1 MCRRRRLSANTHGV
15 RYGKR
20 PPVPPAELC
29 VGVIHQNVFYFEGRQ
44 RRRIYQDVEL
54 HALILTLIL
63 TLLLSPGRGL
73 LDPSYS
79 DQYPTHRHRRN
90 IPFLLS
96 AHLNH
101 SANRVGIVLGH
112 HLEQIA
118 SETSAAKELQQD
130 FASGVQPLALARCR
144 NPGEGEGHRGKSAA
158 GAMYGLRSIN
168 NMYSE
173 HAGQRSDFII
183 VGHPEFQQG
192 KVRSTTRT
200 FPAWDMRPLPSKPGN
215 NLAKSRS
222 IPALVR
228 QLSDPG
234 PVGNL
239 KERALRKS
247 GSRLEVLPVSPR
259 ESVASS
265 FRAFEQ
271 AVVSMGKHEEAAKF
285 CREQRMRTAASFACA
300 KGHSATCRNFATLH
314 REVNDI
320 RERLEDPSAR
330 ERIMASDA
338 WKYYAQH
345 LEQAKQLEA
354 RLRRQR
360 KNMEPNVQALHDSAT
375 AKSKCFKARYP
386 AFEDRS
392 VLPWVFQQVD
402 RIGRIGELRLLKLLV
417 ESAMH
422 RWMHAS
428 LVWHAWQGR
437 REVVVA
443 CRILQDSSFFQELE
457 GRVPDD
463 ADVLRLLAQTDRLV
477 LPNQILHF
485 WYGVGVFEWEA
496 VTGRI
501 VAQLLASYAAEQL
514 EVEEASDAPSDQILM
529 QVIEPSRAGS
539 DALCHRAAVAER
551 SGRLGWRASTG
562 LRATASFVR
571 L

>member
-1 MCRRRRLSANTHGV
+1 
-15 RYGKR
+15 
-20 PPVPPAELC
+20 
-29 VGVIHQNVFYFEGRQ
+29 
-44 RRRIYQDVEL
+44 
-54 HALILTLIL
+54 
-63 TLLLSPGRGL
+63 
-73 LDPSYS
+73 
-79 DQYPTHRHRRN
+79 
-90 IPFLLS
+90 
-96 AHLNH
+96 
-101 SANRVGIVLGH
+101 
-112 HLEQIA
+112 
-118 SETSAAKELQQD
+118 
-130 FASGVQPLALARCR
+130 
-144 NPGEGEGHRGKSAA
+144 
-158 GAMYGLRSIN
+158 MYGLRSIN

-234 PVGNL
+234 TVGNL

-300 KGHSATCRNFATLH
+300 RGHSATCRNFATLH

-354 RLRRQR
+354 ALRRQR

-375 AKSKCFKARYP
+375 GKSK
-386 AFEDRS
+386 
-392 VLPWVFQQVD
+392 
-402 RIGRIGELRLLKLLV
+402 
-417 ESAMH
+417 
-422 RWMHAS
+422 
-428 LVWHAWQGR
+428 
-437 REVVVA
+437 
-443 CRILQDSSFFQELE
+443 
-457 GRVPDD
+457 
-463 ADVLRLLAQTDRLV
+463 
-477 LPNQILHF
+477 
-485 WYGVGVFEWEA
+485 
-496 VTGRI
+496 
-501 VAQLLASYAAEQL
+501 
-514 EVEEASDAPSDQILM
+514 
-529 QVIEPSRAGS
+529 
-539 DALCHRAAVAER
+539 
-551 SGRLGWRASTG
+551 
-562 LRATASFVR
+562 
-571 L
+571 